1 MAPTAGGR
9 PHGAQHQSVQTLPW
23 ELSGSVPFLRGARG
37 AREAER
43 LVPNRARRRGGPSMH
58 PSGAEGEQDRL
69 S

>member
-23 ELSGSVPFLRGARG
+23 ELSGSVPFLRGAR
-37 AREAER
+37 EADR
-43 LVPNRARRRGGPSMH
+43 LVSKRARRRGGPSMH